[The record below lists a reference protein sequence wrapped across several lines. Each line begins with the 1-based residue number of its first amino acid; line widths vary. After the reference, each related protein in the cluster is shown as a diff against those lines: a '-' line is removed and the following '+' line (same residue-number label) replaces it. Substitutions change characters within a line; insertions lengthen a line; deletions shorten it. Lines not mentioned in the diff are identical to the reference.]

1 MEKLKTK
8 DENSMVEIKTLKEKV
23 KKLEIEL
30 EIARKEIEAAQK
42 SRLQSTTYQSGFKPA
57 VSIV

>member
-23 KKLEIEL
+23 KKLEIENCSL
-30 EIARKEIEAAQK
+30 EIESYRV
-42 SRLQSTTYQSGFKPA
+42 RLAS
-57 VSIV
+57 